1 MALPLN
7 KRDHD
12 IFLSYAHSDRPFVEK
27 LYRWLQESAGLQAWW
42 DDRDLSAGAMLA
54 TELQRA
60 IERCRAA
67 LLVASDESLARG
79 WVLNEYNA
87 AMDQRANFRGFR
99 MVALRMGDA
108 QVDELMKGISW
119 IDVPNGEFTAEIALA
134 ILRALHPSENQPNP
148 ASSRDVYVSASW
160 QSLDNA
166 SANAVCRHLVRQGLR
181 PVSYTHLTLPT
192 SDLV

>member
-1 MALPLN
+1 MHASLLLLLPWALSAAPP
-7 KRDHD
+7 D

-54 TELQRA
+54 TDLQRA
-60 IERCRAA
+60 IERCRAV

-99 MVALRMGDA
+99 MVALRMGGA
-108 QVDELMKGISW
+108 QVEELMKGISW
-119 IDVPNGEFTAEIALA
+119 INVGHPGQSSACLPARKFC
-134 ILRALHPSENQPNP
+134 LRAAGLDLHRGQ
-148 ASSRDVYVSASW
+148 SRCCLGYGPIW
-160 QSLDNA
+160 Q
-166 SANAVCRHLVRQGLR
+166 
-181 PVSYTHLTLPT
+181 
-192 SDLV
+192 

>member
-108 QVDELMKGISW
+108 QVDQLMKGISW
-119 IDVPNGEFTAEIALA
+119 IDVPERRVHRRD
-134 ILRALHPSENQPNP
+134 RAGHPARPAPERKPAQPGNVRAMSMSAPRGSPRTTP
-148 ASSRDVYVSASW
+148 APMPSAATWFARDCA
-160 QSLDNA
+160 
-166 SANAVCRHLVRQGLR
+166 
-181 PVSYTHLTLPT
+181 
-192 SDLV
+192 

>member
-67 LLVASDESLARG
+67 LVVADAASLARG
-79 WVLNEYNA
+79 GVVHEFNP
-87 AMDQRANFRGFR
+87 G
-99 MVALRMGDA
+99 MG
-108 QVDELMKGISW
+108 
-119 IDVPNGEFTAEIALA
+119 P
-134 ILRALHPSENQPNP
+134 RP
-148 ASSRDVYVSASW
+148 
-160 QSLDNA
+160 
-166 SANAVCRHLVRQGLR
+166 HL
-181 PVSYTHLTLPT
+181 
-192 SDLV
+192 

>member
-108 QVDELMKGISW
+108 RVDELMKGISW

-134 ILRALHPSENQPNP
+134 ILACP
-148 ASSRDVYVSASW
+148 APERKPA
-160 QSLDNA
+160 
-166 SANAVCRHLVRQGLR
+166 
-181 PVSYTHLTLPT
+181 
-192 SDLV
+192 